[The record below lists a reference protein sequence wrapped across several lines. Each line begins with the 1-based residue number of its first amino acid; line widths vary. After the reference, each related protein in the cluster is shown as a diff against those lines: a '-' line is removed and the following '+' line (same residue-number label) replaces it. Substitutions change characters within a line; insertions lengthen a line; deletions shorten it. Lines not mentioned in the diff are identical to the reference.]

1 MFNNK
6 IKTIAILTF
15 AIITSFAVF
24 AAPISFAMTD
34 ATLTENELWNIWFND
49 NYNAEFNA
57 AFNKAFNDN
66 FNADFDAAFNENFNT
81 QYNMDNPKVKPEYLP
96 MN

>member
-24 AAPISFAMTD
+24 AAPISFAMSD

-57 AFNKAFNDN
+57 AYNQVFNDK
-66 FNADFDAAFNENFNT
+66 FNADYNATFNENFNA
-81 QYNMDNPKVKPEYLP
+81 QYLLDNPIVEPEYLP